1 MNKPASLWSRAPSLP
16 TQAPHNNKP
25 AEYNK
30 TKTAILYIWGAKHYK
45 KETRERKKNKPSSLP
60 PWKARLWKD
69 KKKRKTTRT
78 KKKKKEREKR
88 KKKMK
93 KKKKKK

>member
-45 KETRERKKNKPSSLP
+45 KETRERKKKTSLAASLHGRP
-60 PWKARLWKD
+60 DSGKI
-69 KKKRKTTRT
+69 KKKGKQQEQ
-78 KKKKKEREKR
+78 KKKEREKR